1 MIDQT
6 FDSAYE
12 TKQVIDTLENS
23 VKMLIAERVEILEQ
37 RDKDIA
43 SVNEQLI
50 TSREAYRDLNRK
62 VVMNNTA
69 LVSWFQ
75 DNLNESD
82 EDEITISLDDINAI
96 LKGIGLA
103 PISRISEYAVRVRY
117 SNTGTVYV
125 KASSEDEA
133 NNMVENASF
142 WIETDGDFES
152 CDFESYNSEIT
163 LDGTE
168 VSS

>member
-1 MIDQT
+1 MYSGHSLADYAV
-6 FDSAYE
+6 S
-12 TKQVIDTLENS
+12 VIELEHRIA
-23 VKMLIAERVEILEQ
+23 VLQAERIEILAQ
-37 RDKDIA
+37 RDRDVTA
-43 SVNEQLI
+43 LNEQLSFK
-50 TSREAYRDLNRK
+50 TSAFMELNRK

-96 LKGIGLA
+96 LEGIGLA
-103 PISRISEYAVRVRY
+103 PISRIREYAVSVRY
-117 SNTGTVYV
+117 RNTGTVYV

-152 CDFESYNSEIT
+152 CDFESYNSEII

-168 VSS
+168 VSVSS